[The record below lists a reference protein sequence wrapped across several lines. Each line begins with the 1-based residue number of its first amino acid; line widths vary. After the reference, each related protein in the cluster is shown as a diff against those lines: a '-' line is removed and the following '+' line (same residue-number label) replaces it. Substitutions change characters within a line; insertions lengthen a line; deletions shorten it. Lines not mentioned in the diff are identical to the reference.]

1 MIQLEPDNGDGTA
14 RIVLVRQD
22 EPMRKYK
29 PESGDGAGTAWVV
42 LSRQDEPVGYL
53 QAACALVNAIHDALQ
68 STLKYT
74 YARILTTLT
83 HDLDKIPIKT
93 HRLQATSTGCI

>member
-1 MIQLEPDNGDGTA
+1 
-14 RIVLVRQD
+14 
-22 EPMRKYK
+22 MRNYK

-74 YARILTTLT
+74 YARVLTT
-83 HDLDKIPIKT
+83 
-93 HRLQATSTGCI
+93 